1 MVPFTVL
8 ARSGCTTHAN
18 LALALTAEFA
28 ALRDDPAQRA
38 LDELAFG
45 LLDARAARPGD
56 QLQAVADL
64 AAAHLEAVTL
74 DCAIDDLLLDRVAI
88 SGAGHQLLLTIA
100 CAEAGRRAGLA
111 LGVVAGPDGAFVA
124 HYLLAEP
131 LVADPATGRVLDVR
145 SLSAPLSLQCSHQA
159 VARILNRIGERA
171 ARVGHVAWAL
181 RAADLL
187 LALPFESGARERLE
201 SDLRR
206 VRARMN

>member
-28 ALRDDPAQRA
+28 PLRDDRAQRA
-38 LDELAFG
+38 LDELA
-45 LLDARAARPGD
+45 LWLIDARGGGPRD

-64 AAAHLEAVTL
+64 AATELEPVTL

-88 SGAGHQLLLTIA
+88 SRAGHPLLLTIA
-100 CAEAGRRAGLA
+100 CVEAGRRAGLA

-131 LVADPATGRVLDVR
+131 LVADPATGRVLDPR
-145 SLSAPLSLQCSHQA
+145 SLGAPLSLQCSHQA

-171 ARVGHVAWAL
+171 ERVGHVAWAL
-181 RAADLL
+181 RVAELL
-187 LALPFESGARERLE
+187 LALPFESTARERLE

>member
-124 HYLLAEP
+124 HFLLAEP

-159 VARILNRIGERA
+159 VRA
-171 ARVGHVAWAL
+171 SSIASASAPRAWATSRGRYGRPSCSWPCRSSPA
-181 RAADLL
+181 RASAWSPTC
-187 LALPFESGARERLE
+187 AASARG
-201 SDLRR
+201 
-206 VRARMN
+206 

>member
-1 MVPFTVL
+1 MVPFAVL
-8 ARSGCTTHAN
+8 ACSGCSTHAN
-18 LALALTAEFA
+18 LARALTAEFA

-38 LDELAFG
+38 LDELAIG
-45 LLDARAARPGD
+45 LLDARDGGAGD
-56 QLQAVADL
+56 QLRAVADL

-88 SGAGHQLLLTIA
+88 SGAGHPLLLTVA

-145 SLSAPLSLQCSHQA
+145 SLSAPLSLQCSHQM

-171 ARVGHVAWAL
+171 KRVGHVAWAL
-181 RAADLL
+181 GRPSCSSPCRSSPACASAWSPTCAA
-187 LALPFESGARERLE
+187 SARG
-201 SDLRR
+201 
-206 VRARMN
+206 